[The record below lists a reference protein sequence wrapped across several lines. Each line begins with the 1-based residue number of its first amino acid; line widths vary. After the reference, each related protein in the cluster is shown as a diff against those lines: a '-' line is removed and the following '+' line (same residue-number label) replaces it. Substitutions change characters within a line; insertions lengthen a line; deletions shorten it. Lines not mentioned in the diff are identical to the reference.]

1 MKIFRLNQEETK
13 ELVLMGAV
21 TIYRGG
27 FEFLVKWD
35 EYAND
40 YRATIV
46 NDVYKIKLS
55 NGGY

>member
-1 MKIFRLNQEETK
+1 MKTIKLNQEETK
-13 ELVLMGAV
+13 ELIIMGIV
-21 TIYRGG
+21 NIYRGD
-27 FEFLVKWD
+27 FEFVVEWD

-55 NGGY
+55 KGGY

>member
-1 MKIFRLNQEETK
+1 MKTFRLNQEEIK
-13 ELVLMGAV
+13 ELIIMGDV
-21 TIYRGG
+21 NIYR
-27 FEFLVKWD
+27 FEFVVEWD

-55 NGGY
+55 NGGN